1 MIRTYIIVLV
11 LIFGLGQG
19 LVELAKATLR
29 PTHKPAPAPAPKQ
42 DCPFLTEPGPRE
54 AEPKL
59 NRIWL

>member
-29 PTHKPAPAPAPKQ
+29 PTHQPAPATKQ